1 MLIPNLPAHS
11 RVWVFASNKLLS
23 EAEIQDVSMLMSSF
37 TAQWQS
43 HGTQLLAAFEIIH
56 ECVLIVAVDES
67 VEPPS
72 GCSIDK
78 VFRLLNQTNI
88 DFFQRTLLWIPFC
101 NSAKIITQEQAIL
114 QFKNAEL
121 NEESLVMNTLV
132 ETLDQARNQFYIPL
146 KDSWI
151 AQKITRY
158 NQYEG

>member
-23 EAEIQDVSMLMSSF
+23 EAEIQDVSMLMGSF

-56 ECVLIVAVDES
+56 ECILIVAVDES

-121 NEESLVMNTLV
+121 HEESLVMNTLV

-146 KDSWI
+146 KESWI